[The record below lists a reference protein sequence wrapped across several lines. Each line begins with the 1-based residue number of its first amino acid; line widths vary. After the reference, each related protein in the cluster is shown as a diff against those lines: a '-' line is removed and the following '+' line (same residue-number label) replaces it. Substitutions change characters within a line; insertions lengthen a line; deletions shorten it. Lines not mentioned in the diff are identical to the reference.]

1 MAKKCKDYVS
11 ELNDY
16 LDGELA
22 PELCQEIEKHVG
34 KCENCRIMI
43 NSMKQ
48 TVELVCEGK
57 PAQLPEELQARL
69 NQALKKRW
77 EAKFGKQK

>member
-34 KCENCRIMI
+34 SCENCRVMI

-48 TVELVCEGK
+48 TVELVI
-57 PAQLPEELQARL
+57 LI
-69 NQALKKRW
+69 
-77 EAKFGKQK
+77 